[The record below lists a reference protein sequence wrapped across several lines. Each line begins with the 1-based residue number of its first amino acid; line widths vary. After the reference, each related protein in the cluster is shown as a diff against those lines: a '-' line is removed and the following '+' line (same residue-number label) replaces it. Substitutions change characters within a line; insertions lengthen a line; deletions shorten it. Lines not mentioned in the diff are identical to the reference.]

1 MLDDASDAAAD
12 PAVATNPAFELVNP
26 DGAADVLLICDH
38 ASRFVPP
45 EYDNLGLDISL
56 LQRHIA
62 WDIGAADV
70 TRRLAGLLDAPA
82 VLCGTSRLVVD
93 CNRPHNDAS
102 FIPAV
107 SDGIEVPGNRNVDA
121 AEKRRRIERH
131 FVPYHREIE
140 RCLGQ
145 FKARGVVPVVVSVHS
160 FTPVMNGFERP
171 WHVGLLS
178 AQDRRVAVPLIAELR
193 RNPSLNVGDNEPYS
207 GEDPRG
213 YAIHVYGD
221 QWGLPLALFEVRQD
235 LIDTHHG
242 AESWAH
248 ILSAALRPVL
258 ANAELRRLEPK

>member
-1 MLDDASDAAAD
+1 MLDDVAAPMADTDARSA
-12 PAVATNPAFELVNP
+12 PAFELVNP
-26 DGAADVLLICDH
+26 DGAARALLICDH

-45 EYDNLGLDISL
+45 EYDALGLDDSL

-93 CNRPHNDAS
+93 CNRPHDDPS
-102 FIPAV
+102 LIPAV
-107 SDGIEVPGNRNVDA
+107 SDGIVIPGNGDVDA
-121 AEKRRRIERH
+121 AEKRRRIARH
-131 FVPYHREIE
+131 FIPYHREVE
-140 RCLGQ
+140 RRLDR
-145 FKARGVVPVVVSVHS
+145 FAALGVVPAVISVHS

-178 AQDRRVAVPLIAELR
+178 ALDRRMAAPLVDELR
-193 RNPSLNVGDNEPYS
+193 RDPALTVGDNEPYT
-207 GEDPRG
+207 GDDPRG
-213 YAIHVYGD
+213 YAIHVYGHVR
-221 QWGLPLALFEVRQD
+221 GLPMAVFEVRQD

-248 ILSAALRPVL
+248 ILFAALGPVL
-258 ANAELRRLEPK
+258 ADPDLYRLEPK